1 MAHPLLFHTASSS
14 SIAAY
19 KYFKIGDEID
29 NHWSLFVEYKGGK
42 LYRYFVPIE
51 ICRQLDDAQSK
62 GQFVNKM
69 KLTYFGNLIS
79 ADSVTE
85 LLSKATGQKPK
96 KVRKNPWERIDFL
109 AKHYP
114 SLRFYF

>member
-29 NHWSLFVEYKGGK
+29 NHWSLFVEFKGGK
-42 LYRYFVPIE
+42 FYRYLVPLE
-51 ICRQLDDAQSK
+51 ICQKMDDAQSK
-62 GQFVNKM
+62 GQFVNQM
-69 KLTYFGNLIS
+69 KLTYFGNLMS

-85 LLSKATGQKPK
+85 LLSKVTGREPK
-96 KVRKNPWERIDFL
+96 KVRKKPWERIDFL
-109 AKHYP
+109 AQYP
-114 SLRFYF
+114 TLRYFF